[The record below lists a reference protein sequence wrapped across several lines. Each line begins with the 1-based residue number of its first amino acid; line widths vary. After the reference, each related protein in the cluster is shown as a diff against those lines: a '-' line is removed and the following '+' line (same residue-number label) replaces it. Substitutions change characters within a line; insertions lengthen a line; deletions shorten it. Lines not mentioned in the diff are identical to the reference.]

1 MKYRNLGKSGLKISE
16 LSYGSWVTF
25 GEQMDVDSAYACM
38 KEAYNEGVNF
48 FDNAEVYA
56 GGNSEIIMG
65 KVLKKAGWRRSD
77 LIISTKIYW
86 GGKGVNEIGLSRKHI
101 FEGINASLKRLQL
114 DYVDLVYCHRPD
126 VQTPIEETV
135 WAMNLIIQQGKAL
148 YWGTSEWTA
157 QQITEAYYFARR
169 EHLIPPLMEQP
180 QYNMFTREK
189 IEHEYLPLYTLVGLG
204 TTIFSPLASGIL
216 TGKYNNGIPAN
227 SRANLPGYEWL
238 KNKIESSEGKERIE
252 KVKKL
257 MIIAAELKVSISQ
270 LAIGWCLKN
279 PDVSSVI
286 TGASSPE
293 QVKENLKAREV
304 VPKLTDEVMEKI
316 EEILQNKPKPFPDF
330 R

>member
-1 MKYRNLGKSGLKISE
+1 MKYRNLGKSGLRISE

-38 KEAYNEGVNF
+38 KEAYDNGVNF

-56 GGNSEIIMG
+56 QGKSELIMG

-77 LIISTKIYW
+77 LIISTKIFW
-86 GGKGVNEIGLSRKHI
+86 GGEGVNETGLSRKHI
-101 FEGINASLKRLQL
+101 FEGMNASLKRLQL

-126 VQTPIEETV
+126 VLTPIEETV

-157 QQITEAYYFARR
+157 QQLTEAYYFARR

-180 QYNMFTREK
+180 QYNMFVREK
-189 IEHEYLPLYTLVGLG
+189 IEHDFLPLYELMGLG

-216 TGKYNNGIPAN
+216 TGKYNDGIPPE

-238 KNKIESSEGKERIE
+238 KNKIQSREGKERIE

-257 MIIAAELKVSISQ
+257 MPLAQELGVKISQ
-270 LAIGWCLKN
+270 LAIAWCLKN
-279 PDVSSVI
+279 PNVSSVI
-286 TGASSPE
+286 TGASNAE
-293 QVKENLKAREV
+293 QVKENLKAAEV
-304 VPKLTDEVMEKI
+304 AEKLTDNVMEKI
-316 EEILQNKPKPFPDF
+316 EEILQNKPAIYPDF